1 MPKLTFGARSFALT
15 ATGLA
20 LFALFALHEA
30 CPGHLRRDRLGTPVS
45 TATEQDRAEKRSP
58 TTAAKPRGAPS
69 LLDFPAG
76 AEAPA
81 GPHATRPRRPVRL
94 ATRVR
99 ASIATLLQATGGVGF
114 HPESAA
120 NRGHGVR
127 LQLTIAQSEEELIS
141 LFLRGGDDG
150 GADLVAM
157 SLERFVALLPRLQPA
172 RPKIF
177 LLLANSRG
185 ADSLLTTAR
194 VASIGELRGR
204 RIAYDQT
211 DAGLYFLTWRML
223 KEGLTLDA
231 VTLKAA
237 TSPAE
242 ALRWLR
248 EGQVDAALVHDLEL
262 ARGIG
267 IPVEPQDDHL
277 HEAEPLDA
285 PMTEEALAVEGA
297 EEGVGDMEAP
307 LEDDGLNG
315 DEADEDAP
323 SHLHRL
329 ASTAD
334 APRLVPQVL
343 IGRGEFLAR
352 YPDVARRTA
361 RALLAEALNTDD
373 DPLPAA
379 RRLLEQVPTLRDP
392 RDAIRREP
400 PASFAENK
408 AFFGLDGQSAPVA
421 YADLFA
427 SIRRVLDKLQSE
439 PTIGEADDFFWEAPL
454 RRLSA
459 KSIASGRMIA
469 RRAAQ
474 ARATPTNA
482 EPDRNDSEAATP
494 PPERAPQDT
503 SAETA
508 QPVASMQEEPA
519 DRAQGTPGESDS
531 IDSPAHIAAPEATA
545 ADIAPGEPDV
555 AEASAANDD
564 P

>member
-1 MPKLTFGARSFALT
+1 MPV
-15 ATGLA
+15 
-20 LFALFALHEA
+20 
-30 CPGHLRRDRLGTPVS
+30 C
-45 TATEQDRAEKRSP
+45 
-58 TTAAKPRGAPS
+58 
-69 LLDFPAG
+69 
-76 AEAPA
+76 
-81 GPHATRPRRPVRL
+81 
-94 ATRVR
+94 
-99 ASIATLLQATGGVGF
+99 
-114 HPESAA
+114 
-120 NRGHGVR
+120 
-127 LQLTIAQSEEELIS
+127 
-141 LFLRGGDDG
+141 
-150 GADLVAM
+150 
-157 SLERFVALLPRLQPA
+157 
-172 RPKIF
+172 
-177 LLLANSRG
+177 
-185 ADSLLTTAR
+185 
-194 VASIGELRGR
+194 
-204 RIAYDQT
+204 
-211 DAGLYFLTWRML
+211 
-223 KEGLTLDA
+223 
-231 VTLKAA
+231 
-237 TSPAE
+237 
-242 ALRWLR
+242 
-248 EGQVDAALVHDLEL
+248 
-262 ARGIG
+262 
-267 IPVEPQDDHL
+267 
-277 HEAEPLDA
+277 
-285 PMTEEALAVEGA
+285 
-297 EEGVGDMEAP
+297 
-307 LEDDGLNG
+307 
-315 DEADEDAP
+315 
-323 SHLHRL
+323 
-329 ASTAD
+329 
-334 APRLVPQVL
+334 
-343 IGRGEFLAR
+343 
-352 YPDVARRTA
+352 
-361 RALLAEALNTDD
+361 TDD

-408 AFFGLDGQSAPVA
+408 AFFRLDGQSAPVA

-482 EPDRNDSEAATP
+482 EPDRNDSETATP